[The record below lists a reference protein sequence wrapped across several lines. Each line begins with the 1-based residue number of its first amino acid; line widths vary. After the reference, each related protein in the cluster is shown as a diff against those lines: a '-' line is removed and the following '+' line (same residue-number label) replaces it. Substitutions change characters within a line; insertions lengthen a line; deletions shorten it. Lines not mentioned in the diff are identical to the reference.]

1 MISSKRLTEI
11 ARMWGKWAA
20 MKRQRISFTR
30 NGDGQNLSSSVANKG
45 HFVVYT
51 ADKARFTIPLKY
63 LSRSV
68 FEELLRMSK
77 EEFGI
82 PTNGPITLPCDST
95 FLKYILSLVRGG
107 ISEDLE
113 KSLLTSLATCHFSVT
128 SLDQGL
134 SHHQQTLICS
144 H

>member
-20 MKRQRISFTR
+20 MTRQRIAFTR
-30 NGDGQNLSSSVANKG
+30 N
-45 HFVVYT
+45 
-51 ADKARFTIPLKY
+51 
-63 LSRSV
+63 
-68 FEELLRMSK
+68 ELLRMSE

-95 FLKYILSLVRGG
+95 FLKYVLSLVRGG

-113 KSLLTSLATCHFSVT
+113 KSLLTSLATCHFSVS
-128 SLDQGL
+128 SLDQGP
-134 SHHQQTLICS
+134 SNRQTLICS
-144 H
+144 R